1 MINEGVFDHFP
12 SLESDRLIFREF
24 KTEDAKDILKIRSN
38 PEVMSYMDSDIHQ
51 TIEDAQSFVE
61 GNRMAHVNKTGVC
74 WAIIDK
80 TSDKFIGDFSYW
92 KLDRTN
98 HRGEIGYTL
107 KPEFWSKGYMQETM
121 QILFKFGFEQLN
133 LHSIE
138 ANINPA
144 NDNSRNILIK
154 MGFKKEAY
162 FKESYFY
169 NGHYLDSE
177 IYSLLVGWLSKK

>member
-1 MINEGVFDHFP
+1 MINESVFEAFP
-12 SLESDRLIFREF
+12 IVESERLIFRAF
-24 KTEDAKDILKIRSN
+24 RSEDAKDILLIRSN
-38 PEVMSYMDSDIHQ
+38 KSVMRYMDSEIH
-51 TIEDAQSFVE
+51 DSVVHAQEFVE
-61 GNRMAHVNKTGVC
+61 WNLSAHKNKTGIC

-80 TSDKFIGDFSYW
+80 ASDTFIGDFSFW

-107 KPEFWSKGYMQETM
+107 KPEFWGKGYMQETM
-121 QILFKFGFEQLN
+121 RALFDFGFKELN

-144 NDNSRNILIK
+144 NDNSRNILLK

-162 FKESYFY
+162 FKEHYFY
-169 NGHYLDSE
+169 NGVYLDSE
-177 IYSLLVGWLSKK
+177 IYSLLDNWMKR